1 MKKAMSRILNKI
13 LSLNLAMWLCLI
25 FAGGAVVL
33 AFFQAEIAG
42 ALMGCTPL
50 QRETL
55 VVKMWG
61 ASYHIGMLAWVTTVI
76 VQSVTLVLGGG
87 LAVSGVRAV
96 FRRRYDSALM
106 HIGCACVMGGWLVG
120 QHAVRSSSA
129 ERPITG
135 MMLLVDGERDNSLW
149 GGPMLD
155 KHLGKLPFTVYLN
168 RFTVDFYDNGMP
180 SEYRSRIT
188 ILEQG
193 KPPRTEDVLVNHP
206 AYAHGYHIY
215 QMSWGESTDNFGR
228 PVTYTV
234 LQFIRD
240 PGLYVVYAGF
250 VILTLGVLWFA
261 VRFFTP
267 IFSRKDAEAQR
278 RKERNSILKIFAPLR
293 LCVSAR
299 KENTEEKPWQ

>member
-1 MKKAMSRILNKI
+1 
-13 LSLNLAMWLCLI
+13 
-25 FAGGAVVL
+25 
-33 AFFQAEIAG
+33 
-42 ALMGCTPL
+42 
-50 QRETL
+50 
-55 VVKMWG
+55 
-61 ASYHIGMLAWVTTVI
+61 
-76 VQSVTLVLGGG
+76 
-87 LAVSGVRAV
+87 
-96 FRRRYDSALM
+96 
-106 HIGCACVMGGWLVG
+106 
-120 QHAVRSSSA
+120 
-129 ERPITG
+129 

-261 VRFFTP
+261 GRFFATS
-267 IFSRKDAEAQR
+267 FSRKDAEAQR